1 MVSVEFSEG
10 ITETLDILKH
20 MENSYIEKIP
30 RKFMAFLENNKS
42 TNYISNLDHS
52 KKVNEMILK
61 EKTKDILAIIYMKY
75 WCTEEEKHSYNELLQ
90 ENEKKYQDELRKK
103 YNVDNIFQK
112 TNQFEKTMQNNIT
125 NNVAI
130 VEYKESIFK
139 KLINKIKNIFDNN

>member
-1 MVSVEFSEG
+1 MVSVEFSEC

-30 RKFMAFLENNKS
+30 RKFMVFLENNKS

-75 WCTEEEKHSYNELLQ
+75 WCTEEEKHAYNELLQ

-139 KLINKIKNIFDNN
+139 KLINKIKNIFNNN